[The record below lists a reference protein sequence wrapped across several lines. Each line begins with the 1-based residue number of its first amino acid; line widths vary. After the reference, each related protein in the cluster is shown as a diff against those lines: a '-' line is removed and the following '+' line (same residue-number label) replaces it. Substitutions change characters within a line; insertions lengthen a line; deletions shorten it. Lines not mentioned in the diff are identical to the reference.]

1 MDVHV
6 LIYDLSRGMAR
17 QMSMGLLGFQLDAI
31 YHTSIK
37 LNGLEYVYD
46 GQVVAIRPG
55 SSHLGQ
61 PMQELYLGTT
71 ELPMDVIEEY
81 LDSLREIYTVEA
93 YDLWKHNCNNFS
105 NDFAMFLLGKGIPEH
120 ITNMPQDV
128 LDSPFGQMLLPA
140 LSQQINA
147 SKQRGGILG
156 IQEQTPGSSVKQQ
169 SELHHHQGKVQIVS
183 DLSQLDQLLTKYQ
196 HACAVIFFT
205 STTCPPCKT
214 LYPLYDQLAMEV
226 GDKGMLIKVD
236 TSQAFDVA
244 TKYSIRATPTFITF
258 LKGQE
263 ENRWSGADPGALQG
277 NVRLLVQMAWPP
289 HPHQSLNLPT
299 FNNNP
304 SAKPV
309 LYTKVPPLFKLLA
322 KMGPET
328 ASNQAV
334 KDIAHFIETR
344 ASQGPAESP
353 LPSDIPAFTA
363 LIRSSLISLP
373 IELLFTIIDL
383 FRCALVD
390 ARFSGILAGEA
401 GHKTI
406 ISILEHINS
415 LESKCPYALRLVTLQ
430 MACNLFSSGLYPDQI
445 LGYEPLRVAISQLIS
460 NSFLDD
466 GHANIRVSA
475 SGLLYN
481 VALANNV
488 KRREGPGDLLS
499 ESDQIELAASVLEA
513 ITQEEVSAE
522 ALEGMVLA
530 LGYLAYM
537 MPLDGEL
544 SDLLRTMEAGNT
556 VLAKKEIKA
565 FEEVKLLDEVG
576 DWTVEFLCLDYARER
591 KRFRG
596 SMFTNLERRSREV
609 LADVKETLIGI
620 SLDPRLMP
628 DSSGYLD
635 SDVVAGGDL
644 KAPLLPRPSSTSS
657 ASTPSLRSKDGTTL
671 PALARMDP
679 GGNVKV
685 VVRVRA
691 FLPREI
697 KRKAQCLIRMDPDEQ
712 RTTLMVPGDTDPAN
726 ARARARKVMEE
737 KSFVFDKSFW
747 SHDPCDEH
755 YATQELVYD
764 GLGEEFLDH
773 NFDGYNTCIFAYGQ
787 TGSGKSY
794 TMMGTPDQ
802 PGLIPRTCD
811 DLFQRIKET
820 EEDMPN
826 MRYHVRV
833 SYFEVYNEHV
843 RDLLV
848 PPAAPSQATNYLK
861 IRESP
866 TEGPYVKDLTELPV
880 TNFDEIMRHMR
891 TGDENRTVASTKM
904 NDTSSRSH
912 AVFTIMLK
920 QIMHDV
926 ATDETTERSSRIR
939 LVDLAGS
946 ERAKSTEATG
956 ARLREGSNINKSLTT
971 LGRVIATLAEPKK
984 TNRGGTAVVPYRDSI
999 LTWLL
1004 KDSLGGNS
1012 KTAMIA
1018 CISPSDY
1025 EETLSTLRYAD
1036 QAKRIRTRAVVNQ
1049 DTLSTAERDAKI
1061 AAMEEEIRTLQLA
1074 VFNSQKQEKDAR
1086 KAEEKLEEYQMQVK
1100 KLQQMMEER
1109 SLIAEAKMQALQQ
1122 KNDALQRHLR
1132 LAVESLKN
1140 PISLCRPPTVSVQEV
1155 QEGDDKEDDEDE
1167 AFFEADEESKKEKAM
1182 EKKRIDEEYQR
1193 AYQNMQEK
1201 LQFGMSLLEESR
1213 ILKSKMEDDVRRF
1226 RQKAPVDDL
1235 DRKIRA
1241 TMDRQFAEAGIV
1253 LGPER
1258 TESVEDLERKY
1269 REYMERQSAE
1279 AEARI
1284 KLEKSGG
1291 GDEKKEPDPVDDW
1304 NGYVRAFMDRQFA
1317 EIEARVRQERAERA
1331 AGGGGEKEWS

>member
-1 MDVHV
+1 MDVHI
-6 LIYDLSRGMAR
+6 LIYDLSRGLAS

-37 LNGLEYVYD
+37 LNRLEYVYD

-61 PMQELYLGTT
+61 PMQELYLGRT

-120 ITNMPQDV
+120 ITNMPQAV

-147 SKQRGGILG
+147 NKQRGGILG
-156 IQEQTPGSSVKQQ
+156 IQQQTPGSSVKQQ

-183 DLSQLDQLLTKYQ
+183 NLGQLDQLLTKYQ
-196 HACAVIFFT
+196 HACAVVFFT
-205 STTCPPCKT
+205 SATCPPCKT
-214 LYPLYDQLAMEV
+214 LYPLYDQLAVEV
-226 GDKGMLIKVD
+226 GDKGVLIKVD

-258 LKGQE
+258 LKGQQ
-263 ENRWSGADPGALQG
+263 ENHWSGADPGALQG
-277 NVRLLVQMAWPP
+277 NIRLLVQMAWPP

-304 SAKPV
+304 NVKPV
-309 LYTKVPPLFKLLA
+309 LYTKIPPLPKLLA

-353 LPSDIPAFTA
+353 LPSDIPAFA
-363 LIRSSLISLP
+363 SLIRSSLTKLP
-373 IELLFTIIDL
+373 TELLFAIIDL

-390 ARFSGILAGEA
+390 ARFSGILAEEA
-401 GHKTI
+401 GHETI
-406 ISILEHINS
+406 ISILRHINS
-415 LESKCPYALRLVTLQ
+415 LESDCPYALRLVTLQ

-445 LGYEPLRVAISQLIS
+445 LGFEPLRVAITQLIS
-460 NSFLDD
+460 TSFLDD
-466 GHANIRVSA
+466 GHANTRVSA
-475 SGLLYN
+475 SSLLYN
-481 VALANNV
+481 VALANSV

-513 ITQEEVSAE
+513 ITQEEASAE

-530 LGYLAYM
+530 LGYLVYM
-537 MPLDGEL
+537 TPSGGEL
-544 SDLLRTMEAGNT
+544 ANLLRTMEAGNT
-556 VLAKKEIKA
+556 VLAKKDIKA
-565 FEEVKLLDEVG
+565 FEGVKLL
-576 DWTVEFLCLDYARER
+576 
-591 KRFRG
+591 
-596 SMFTNLERRSREV
+596 NERRSREV

-628 DSSGYLD
+628 ESAGYLD
-635 SDVVAGGDL
+635 DFVVAAGGDGDGGAAAAAAAV
-644 KAPLLPRPSSTSS
+644 KSSPGPTRPSSSF
-657 ASTPSLRSKDGTTL
+657 ASTPSLRSRDGTV

-697 KRKAQCLIRMDPDEQ
+697 KRDAQCLIRMDPDDE
-712 RTTLMVPGDTDPAN
+712 RTTLMVPNDSDPAN
-726 ARARARKVMEE
+726 ARARARKVTDD

-747 SHDPCDEH
+747 SHDPRDEH
-755 YATQELVYD
+755 YATQEVVYD

-848 PPAAPSQATNYLK
+848 PPAGPGQATNYLK

-880 TNFDEIMRHMR
+880 TNFGEIMRHMR
-891 TGDENRTVASTKM
+891 TGDDNRTVASTKM

-946 ERAKSTEATG
+946 ERAKSTQATG

-971 LGRVIATLAEPKK
+971 LGRVIAALAEPKK
-984 TNRGGTAVVPYRDSI
+984 SNRAGTAVVPYRDSI

-1074 VFNSQKQEKDAR
+1074 VVNSQKQEKDAR
-1086 KAEEKLEEYQMQVK
+1086 KAEEKLEEYQMQVR

-1109 SLIAEAKMQALQQ
+1109 SLVAEAKMQALRQQ
-1122 KNDALQRHLR
+1122 NEALKRHLR
-1132 LAVESLKN
+1132 LAVESIKN
-1140 PISLCRPPTVSVQEV
+1140 PISLGGRRRPTVSVHEV
-1155 QEGDDKEDDEDE
+1155 QDGEDEDEDQDEDE
-1167 AFFEADEESKKEKAM
+1167 AFFEAEEEKENEKREKEKEEEEEEERRRRAAVV
-1182 EKKRIDEEYQR
+1182 EEEYQR
-1193 AYQNMQEK
+1193 AYRNMEET
-1201 LQFGMSLLEESR
+1201 LRFGMSLLQESR
-1213 ILKSKMEDDVRRF
+1213 TLKSRLAEEKEKF
-1226 RQKAPVDDL
+1226 REREPVDDL
-1235 DRKIRA
+1235 DREIRA
-1241 TMDRQFAEAGIV
+1241 IMDRQFAEAGIK
-1253 LGPER
+1253 LGHQGHAAAEK
-1258 TESVEDLERKY
+1258 V
-1269 REYMERQSAE
+1269 SA
-1279 AEARI
+1279 
-1284 KLEKSGG
+1284 
-1291 GDEKKEPDPVDDW
+1291 
-1304 NGYVRAFMDRQFA
+1304 
-1317 EIEARVRQERAERA
+1317 
-1331 AGGGGEKEWS
+1331 